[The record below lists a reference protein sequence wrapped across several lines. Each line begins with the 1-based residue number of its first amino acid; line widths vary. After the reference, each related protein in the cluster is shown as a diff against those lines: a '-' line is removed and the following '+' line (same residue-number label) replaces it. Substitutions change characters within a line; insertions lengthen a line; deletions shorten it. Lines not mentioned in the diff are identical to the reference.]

1 MALEI
6 SGAYLVLH
14 SPLAKSSPANMYWS
28 VDATFQYR
36 NTTIL
41 NLNDAPG
48 IFDTGSMKLYLAK
61 GVLLRDSQ
69 LQVNMYSHLMYIL
82 EAYNQYVQA
91 TGAVKDDST
100 GFLSITPHQYER
112 LESLYFKIGQCTYEL
127 NANAQIWPRDLNYIL
142 EGTGD
147 LVYLIVSE
155 LGRDDLDGVGFIFGS
170 RVLER
175 FYVVFDSQN
184 HRVGLANTKF
194 TNSTAI
200 N

>member
-1 MALEI
+1 
-6 SGAYLVLH
+6 
-14 SPLAKSSPANMYWS
+14 
-28 VDATFQYR
+28 
-36 NTTIL
+36 
-41 NLNDAPG
+41 
-48 IFDTGSMKLYLAK
+48 
-61 GVLLRDSQ
+61 
-69 LQVNMYSHLMYIL
+69 MYIL